1 VQRLYLVSEIYGAGS
16 SLSVDTDEHVQ
27 RVASRASS
35 CTEVDRDALAQPVTE
50 PGMWIGGLP
59 SLSSPFNGGIT
70 PGIFFEITGAQRLV
84 LEHFGPQN

>member
-50 PGMWIGGLP
+50 PGM
-59 SLSSPFNGGIT
+59 
-70 PGIFFEITGAQRLV
+70 
-84 LEHFGPQN
+84 